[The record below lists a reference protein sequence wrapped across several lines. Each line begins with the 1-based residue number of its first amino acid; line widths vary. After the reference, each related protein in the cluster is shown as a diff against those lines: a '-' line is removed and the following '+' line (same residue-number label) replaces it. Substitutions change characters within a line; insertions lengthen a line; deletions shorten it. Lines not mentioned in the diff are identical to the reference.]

1 MGLTI
6 RLALADLRHRPVL
19 ALCAALGLAA
29 VLAPLILLA
38 GLRQGVIGGLRA
50 ALIEDPRATEI
61 VTIVNRDIPEA
72 TLAALAARPE
82 VAFLVPRTR
91 ALSALLQIEE
101 PGGRFGTVELL
112 PSAPRDPLLGGRGPA
127 AAAEVIVS
135 ASLARRLSLA
145 AGDRLAGVAGRVAG
159 GERQLL
165 RLPLTVVSIAPADA
179 APRDAL
185 FATIG
190 LLATVEDFLD
200 GLLGED
206 AAPGD
211 TAGPRPFAGFR
222 LHAARIEHVPGLA
235 AEFASE
241 GLPVAS
247 RAEEVGALL
256 RLDRDLGVL
265 FAILAG
271 MGGAGYVVSLAVGMW
286 AQVERQRRD
295 LALLA
300 LFGLP
305 RAARRAVPMIQ
316 AGAVG
321 LGGAALGAAFA
332 LLAEA
337 ALNAAFAGGVTG
349 ERPVSVITPGILG
362 LAIAA
367 TSCGAMLAAAAAAL
381 RAAAIEPAE
390 GLVLE

>member
-1 MGLTI
+1 MGLTL

-38 GLRQGVIGGLRA
+38 GLREGVIGGLRA
-50 ALIEDPRATEI
+50 ALIADPRATEI
-61 VTIVNRDIPEA
+61 VTIANRDIAAE
-72 TLAALAARPE
+72 TLAALAARGD

-91 ALSALLQIEE
+91 ALSAAIQVEE
-101 PGGRFGTVELL
+101 PGGRFGRVELL
-112 PSAPRDPLLGGRGPA
+112 PSAPGDPLLAGGGPA
-127 AAAEVIVS
+127 RPAEVIVS
-135 ASLARRLSLA
+135 ASLAQRLSLA
-145 AGDRLAGVAGRVAG
+145 PGATLTGVVGRVAG
-159 GERQLL
+159 GERQVL
-165 RLPLTVVSIAPADA
+165 RLPLTVAAVAPPAA

-185 FATIG
+185 FGTLA
-190 LLATVEDFLD
+190 LLVTVEDFLD
-200 GLLGED
+200 GALPET

-211 TAGPRPFAGFR
+211 AAGPRAFAGFR
-222 LHAARIEHVPGLA
+222 LHAAGIEAVPALA
-235 AEFASE
+235 AELAAQ

-256 RLDRDLGVL
+256 RLDRDLALL

-305 RAARRAVPMIQ
+305 RAARRAVPVAQ
-316 AGAVG
+316 AGAIG
-321 LGGAALGAAFA
+321 LGGAALGAGFA

-349 ERPVSVITPGILG
+349 ERPVSAITPAILG
-362 LAIAA
+362 AAIAA
-367 TSCGAMLAAAAAAL
+367 TCAGAILSAAAAAI
-381 RAAAIEPAE
+381 RAARIEPAE
-390 GLVLE
+390 GLVQE

>member
-1 MGLTI
+1 MGLTL

-38 GLRQGVIGGLRA
+38 GLREGVIGGLRA
-50 ALIEDPRATEI
+50 ALLEDPRATEI
-61 VTIVNRDIPEA
+61 VTIANRDIPPEA
-72 TLAALAARPE
+72 LAALAARRD

-91 ALSALLQIEE
+91 ALSAAIQIEE
-101 PGGRFGTVELL
+101 PGGRFGRVELL
-112 PSAPRDPLLGGRGPA
+112 PSAPGDPLLAGAGPA
-127 AAAEVIVS
+127 HPAEVIAS
-135 ASLARRLSLA
+135 ASLAQRLSLRPGA
-145 AGDRLAGVAGRVAG
+145 ALIGVVGRNSG

-165 RLPLTVVSIAPADA
+165 RLPLTIAAIAPPAA

-185 FATIG
+185 FGAIG

-200 GLLGED
+200 GALGED

-211 TAGPRPFAGFR
+211 SAGPRPFAGAR
-222 LHAARIEHVPGLA
+222 LHAARIEAVPGLA
-235 AEFASE
+235 ADLAAA

-256 RLDRDLGVL
+256 RLDRDLALL

-271 MGGAGYVVSLAVGMW
+271 MGGAGYLVSLAVGIW

-295 LALLA
+295 LALMA
-300 LFGLP
+300 LFGLS
-305 RAARRAVPMIQ
+305 RAARRAVPVVQAAAIGI
-316 AGAVG
+316 AGAMIGSG
-321 LGGAALGAAFA
+321 LALAA
-332 LLAEA
+332 ETV
-337 ALNAAFAGGVTG
+337 LNAAFAGGVTG
-349 ERPVSVITPGILG
+349 GRAVSAITPAITGGAIVATCAGAIL
-362 LAIAA
+362 
-367 TSCGAMLAAAAAAL
+367 SAAAGAW

>member
-1 MGLTI
+1 MGLTL

-38 GLRQGVIGGLRA
+38 GLREGVIGGLRA
-50 ALIEDPRATEI
+50 ALLEDPRATEI
-61 VTIVNRDIPEA
+61 VTIANRDIAEG
-72 TLAALAARPE
+72 TLAALAARGD

-91 ALSALLQIEE
+91 ALSAAIQIEE
-101 PGGRFGTVELL
+101 APGRFGRVELL
-112 PSAPRDPLLGGRGPA
+112 PSAPGDPLLRGAGPGRAG
-127 AAAEVIVS
+127 EVIVS
-135 ASLARRLSLA
+135 ASLARRLALA
-145 AGDRLAGVAGRVAG
+145 PGVMLVGVVGRVSG
-159 GERQLL
+159 GERQVL
-165 RLPLTVVSIAPADA
+165 RLALAVAGVAPPEA

-185 FATIG
+185 FAAVP
-190 LLATVEDFLD
+190 LLVTVEDFLD
-200 GLLGED
+200 GGLGED
-206 AAPGD
+206 AEPGD
-211 TAGPRPFAGFR
+211 HAGPRAFAGFR
-222 LHAARIEHVPGLA
+222 LHAARIESVPGLA
-235 AEFASE
+235 AELAAQ
-241 GLPVAS
+241 GLAVAS

-256 RLDRDLGVL
+256 RLDRDLALL

-305 RAARRAVPMIQ
+305 RAARRAVPVVQ
-316 AGAVG
+316 AAAIGA
-321 LGGAALGAAFA
+321 GGAALGAALA
-332 LLAEA
+332 LAAEA

-349 ERPVSVITPGILG
+349 ERPVSVISPAILG
-362 LAIAA
+362 LAMVA
-367 TSCGAMLAAAAAAL
+367 TCAGAMVSAAAGAL

-390 GLVLE
+390 GLVQE

>member
-1 MGLTI
+1 MGLTL
-6 RLALADLRHRPVL
+6 RLALADLWHRPVL

-38 GLRQGVIGGLRA
+38 GLREGVIGGLRA
-50 ALIEDPRATEI
+50 ALLEDPRATEI
-61 VTIVNRDIPEA
+61 VTIANRDMSPEA
-72 TLAALAARPE
+72 LAALAARRD

-91 ALSALLQIEE
+91 ALSAAIQIEE
-101 PGGRFGTVELL
+101 PGGRFGRVELL
-112 PSAPRDPLLGGRGPA
+112 PSAPGDPLLAGAGPA
-127 AAAEVIVS
+127 HPAEVIAS
-135 ASLARRLSLA
+135 ASLAQRLSLRPGA
-145 AGDRLAGVAGRVAG
+145 SLIGVVGRVAG
-159 GERQLL
+159 GERQWL
-165 RLPLTVVSIAPADA
+165 RLPLTIAAVAPPAA

-185 FATIG
+185 FAAVG

-200 GLLGED
+200 GALGED

-211 TAGPRPFAGFR
+211 SAGPRPFAGAR
-222 LHAARIEHVPGLA
+222 LHAARIEAVPGLA
-235 AEFASE
+235 ADLAAA

-256 RLDRDLGVL
+256 RLDRDLGLL

-271 MGGAGYVVSLAVGMW
+271 MGGAGYLVSLSVGVW

-300 LFGLP
+300 LFGLS
-305 RAARRAVPMIQ
+305 RAARRAVPVVQ
-316 AGAVG
+316 ATAIGIGGAVIG
-321 LGGAALGAAFA
+321 VVLALV
-332 LLAEA
+332 AEA
-337 ALNAAFAGGVTG
+337 VLNAAFAGGVTG
-349 ERPVSVITPGILG
+349 GRAVSVITPAITGGAIVATCAGAIL
-362 LAIAA
+362 
-367 TSCGAMLAAAAAAL
+367 SAAAGAW

>member
-1 MGLTI
+1 MGLTL

-38 GLRQGVIGGLRA
+38 GLREGVIGGLRA
-50 ALIEDPRATEI
+50 ALLEDPRATEI
-61 VTIVNRDIPEA
+61 VTIANRDLSPEA
-72 TLAALAARPE
+72 LAALAARRD

-91 ALSALLQIEE
+91 ALSAAIQIEE
-101 PGGRFGTVELL
+101 PGGRFGRVELL
-112 PSAPRDPLLGGRGPA
+112 PSTPGDPLLAGAGPA
-127 AAAEVIVS
+127 HPAEVIAS
-135 ASLARRLSLA
+135 ASLAQRLSLQPGA
-145 AGDRLAGVAGRVAG
+145 SLIGVVGRVAG
-159 GERQLL
+159 GERQWL
-165 RLPLTVVSIAPADA
+165 RLPLTIAAVAPPAA

-185 FATIG
+185 FAAVG

-200 GLLGED
+200 GALGED

-211 TAGPRPFAGFR
+211 SAGPRPFAGAR
-222 LHAARIEHVPGLA
+222 LHAARIEAVPGLA
-235 AEFASE
+235 ADLAAA

-256 RLDRDLGVL
+256 RLDRDLGLL

-271 MGGAGYVVSLAVGMW
+271 MGGAGYLVSLSVGVW

-300 LFGLP
+300 LFGLS
-305 RAARRAVPMIQ
+305 RAARRAVPVVQ
-316 AGAVG
+316 AAAIGIGGAVIG
-321 LGGAALGAAFA
+321 VVLALV
-332 LLAEA
+332 AEA
-337 ALNAAFAGGVTG
+337 VLNAAFAGGVTG
-349 ERPVSVITPGILG
+349 GRAVSVITPAITGGAIVATCAGAIL
-362 LAIAA
+362 
-367 TSCGAMLAAAAAAL
+367 SAAAGAW

>member
-1 MGLTI
+1 MGLTL

-38 GLRQGVIGGLRA
+38 GLREGVIGGLRA
-50 ALIEDPRATEI
+50 ALLEDPRATEI
-61 VTIVNRDIPEA
+61 VTIANRDIPEA
-72 TLAALAARPE
+72 TLAALAARGD

-91 ALSALLQIEE
+91 ALSAAIQIEE
-101 PGGRFGTVELL
+101 PGGRFGRVELL
-112 PSAPRDPLLGGRGPA
+112 PSAPGDPLLAGQGPA
-127 AAAEVIVS
+127 RAGEVIVS

-145 AGDRLAGVAGRVAG
+145 PGATLFGVVGRVSG
-159 GERQLL
+159 GERQVL
-165 RLPLTVVSIAPADA
+165 RLPLTVAAVAPPAA
-179 APRDAL
+179 APRDSL
-185 FATIG
+185 FAAVP
-190 LLATVEDFLD
+190 LLVTVEDFLD
-200 GLLGED
+200 GALGED

-211 TAGPRPFAGFR
+211 SAGPRAFAGFR
-222 LHAARIEHVPGLA
+222 LHAAGIEAVPALA
-235 AEFASE
+235 ADLAAQ

-256 RLDRDLGVL
+256 RLDRDLALL

-305 RAARRAVPMIQ
+305 RAARRAVPVVQ
-316 AGAVG
+316 AAAIGA
-321 LGGAALGAAFA
+321 GGAALGGA
-332 LLAEA
+332 LALAAEA

-349 ERPVSVITPGILG
+349 ERPVSVITPAILG
-362 LAIAA
+362 LAIVA
-367 TSCGAMLAAAAAAL
+367 TCAGAMLSAAAGAL
-381 RAAAIEPAE
+381 RASAIEPAE
-390 GLVLE
+390 GLVQE

>member
-1 MGLTI
+1 MGLTL

-38 GLRQGVIGGLRA
+38 GLREGVIGGLRA
-50 ALIEDPRATEI
+50 ALLEDPRATEI
-61 VTIVNRDIPEA
+61 VTIANRDMSPEA
-72 TLAALAARPE
+72 LAALAARRD

-91 ALSALLQIEE
+91 ALSAAIQIEE
-101 PGGRFGTVELL
+101 PGGRFGRVELL
-112 PSAPRDPLLGGRGPA
+112 PSAPGDPLLAGAGPA
-127 AAAEVIVS
+127 HPAEVIAS
-135 ASLARRLSLA
+135 ASLAQRLSLRPGA
-145 AGDRLAGVAGRVAG
+145 SLIGVVGRVAG
-159 GERQLL
+159 GERQWL
-165 RLPLTVVSIAPADA
+165 RLPLTIAAVAPPAA

-185 FATIG
+185 FAAVG

-200 GLLGED
+200 GALGED

-211 TAGPRPFAGFR
+211 SAGPRPFAGAR
-222 LHAARIEHVPGLA
+222 LHAARIEAVPGLA
-235 AEFASE
+235 ADLAAA

-256 RLDRDLGVL
+256 RLDRDLGLL

-271 MGGAGYVVSLAVGMW
+271 MGGAGYLVSLSVGVW

-300 LFGLP
+300 LFGLS
-305 RAARRAVPMIQ
+305 RAARRAVPVVQ
-316 AGAVG
+316 AAAIGIGGAVIG
-321 LGGAALGAAFA
+321 VVLALV
-332 LLAEA
+332 AEA
-337 ALNAAFAGGVTG
+337 VLNAAFAGGVTG
-349 ERPVSVITPGILG
+349 GRAVSVITPAITGGAIVATCAGAIL
-362 LAIAA
+362 
-367 TSCGAMLAAAAAAL
+367 SAAAGAW

>member
-1 MGLTI
+1 MGLTL

-38 GLRQGVIGGLRA
+38 GLREGVIGGLRA
-50 ALIEDPRATEI
+50 ALLEDPRATEI
-61 VTIVNRDIPEA
+61 VTIANRDMSPEA
-72 TLAALAARPE
+72 LAALAARRD

-91 ALSALLQIEE
+91 ALSAAIQIEE
-101 PGGRFGTVELL
+101 PGGRFGRVELL
-112 PSAPRDPLLGGRGPA
+112 PSAPGDPLLAGAGPA
-127 AAAEVIVS
+127 HPAEVIAS
-135 ASLARRLSLA
+135 ASLAQRLSLRPGA
-145 AGDRLAGVAGRVAG
+145 SLIGVVGRVAG
-159 GERQLL
+159 GERQWL
-165 RLPLTVVSIAPADA
+165 RLPLTIAAVAPPAA

-185 FATIG
+185 FAAVG

-200 GLLGED
+200 GALGED

-211 TAGPRPFAGFR
+211 SAGPRPFAGAR
-222 LHAARIEHVPGLA
+222 LHAARIEAVPGLA
-235 AEFASE
+235 ADLAAA

-256 RLDRDLGVL
+256 RLDRDLGLL

-271 MGGAGYVVSLAVGMW
+271 MGGAGYLVSLSVGVW

-300 LFGLP
+300 LFGLS
-305 RAARRAVPMIQ
+305 RAARRAVPVVQ
-316 AGAVG
+316 ATAIGIGGAVIG
-321 LGGAALGAAFA
+321 VVLALV
-332 LLAEA
+332 AEA
-337 ALNAAFAGGVTG
+337 VLNAAFAGGVTG
-349 ERPVSVITPGILG
+349 GRAVSVITPAITGGAIVATCAGAIL
-362 LAIAA
+362 
-367 TSCGAMLAAAAAAL
+367 SAAAGAW